1 MSSLATAFKTAYT
14 KGSGSDLAAVLTPIA
29 PPEDPNRLRSFYQLS
44 NAASVSLDLPYA
56 LFHGKSPKLPKAEQ
70 SAWVDI
76 FVVYW
81 EAVGE
86 ILKCENGDPSASV
99 VAVFNAWKK
108 VSNALI
114 RGYSGSCGL
123 PAWTL
128 PCLYTVGKYLR
139 TFAINADVEAASLG
153 SARFGFQDDISVDV
167 EKNANLEESARIVNR
182 MFTLCLSDR
191 AALEES
197 RKWGIY
203 NMTNLLFKIYF
214 KVKVFNLMSP
224 EMILT
229 SFRSILSVLPKTF
242 FVPSKPQRLICPLP
256 RPSPNLTSSLSNTM
270 LVSSTFW
277 MRTMQR

>member
-1 MSSLATAFKTAYT
+1 MSSLATAFKTAYIN
-14 KGSGSDLAAVLTPIA
+14 GSGSDLAAVLTPIA

-44 NAASVSLDLPYA
+44 NVASVSLDLPYA
-56 LFHGKSPKLPKAEQ
+56 LFYGKGPKVPKAEQ

-81 EAVGE
+81 EAIGE
-86 ILKCENGDPSASV
+86 VLKCENGDPGASV
-99 VAVFNAWKK
+99 VAVFNSWKK
-108 VSNALI
+108 VANALI
-114 RGYSGSCGL
+114 RGYSGSSGL

-139 TFAINADVEAASLG
+139 TFAINADVEAASQG
-153 SARFGFQDDISVDV
+153 SAGFGFQDDISVDV

-191 AALEES
+191 AVLEES

-214 KVKVFNLMSP
+214 KVNCCHFISP
-224 EMILT
+224 ERLLMLP
-229 SFRSILSVLPKTF
+229 RSIPSV
-242 FVPSKPQRLICPLP
+242 
-256 RPSPNLTSSLSNTM
+256 
-270 LVSSTFW
+270 
-277 MRTMQR
+277 

>member
-1 MSSLATAFKTAYT
+1 MSSLATAFKNAYIN
-14 KGSGSDLAAVLTPIA
+14 GSGSDLAAVLTPIA

-56 LFHGKSPKLPKAEQ
+56 LFHGKSGKSPKLPKAEQ
-70 SAWVDI
+70 NAWVDI

-86 ILKCENGDPSASV
+86 ILKCENGDPGASV

-108 VSNALI
+108 VANALI
-114 RGYSGSCGL
+114 RGYSGSSGL

-139 TFAINADVEAASLG
+139 TFAINADVEAASQG
-153 SARFGFQDDISVDV
+153 SASFGFQDDISADV

-214 KVKVFNLMSP
+214 KVNVLHPTSP
-224 EMILT
+224 EMLLILL
-229 SFRSILSVLPKTF
+229 RSIPSALPRTF
-242 FVPSKPQRLICPLP
+242 FVP
-256 RPSPNLTSSLSNTM
+256 
-270 LVSSTFW
+270 
-277 MRTMQR
+277 